1 MLKTAMCCSAL
12 AIVWAGAVQAEPLQV
27 ALVETLSG
35 PQASTGLLYR
45 TAVQYEIDRINAAG
59 GFRGEPVKLVEY
71 DSQGG
76 PVGAADRVKA
86 AIADGARVILQG
98 SSSSVAGQI
107 SEDMRKFNLRNKG
120 KEVLYLNLG
129 GEALELTGD
138 KCNFYTI
145 RTSPNA
151 AIRFQTLTRGMKE
164 MGLMGDKVYSI
175 NQNYSW
181 GVDVQSIIEANAP
194 KVGYKVVGETLHE
207 VNKIQDFSPYVA
219 QIQQS
224 GADTVLTGN
233 WSNDLLLLMKAASDA
248 RLKVRFGTAF
258 LDQPGNIGNAGPVAE
273 GNVMSA
279 PFNPELNDKTRAFAE
294 DYKAKTGHYPAYV
307 EPYGVFGMELFAAA
321 LKTLDGQPGPVS
333 ADQLVLAIEKTGIE
347 TPVGPL
353 RVRAADHQAEMS
365 MVLQEV
371 SKDALYKVDGTDYG
385 FRPLKV
391 YSGADSA
398 DPVQTTC
405 QMKRPG

>member
-107 SEDMRKFNLRNKG
+107 SEDVRKFNLRNEG

-207 VNKIQDFSPYVA
+207 VNKI
-219 QIQQS
+219 
-224 GADTVLTGN
+224 
-233 WSNDLLLLMKAASDA
+233 
-248 RLKVRFGTAF
+248 
-258 LDQPGNIGNAGPVAE
+258 
-273 GNVMSA
+273 
-279 PFNPELNDKTRAFAE
+279 
-294 DYKAKTGHYPAYV
+294 
-307 EPYGVFGMELFAAA
+307 
-321 LKTLDGQPGPVS
+321 
-333 ADQLVLAIEKTGIE
+333 
-347 TPVGPL
+347 
-353 RVRAADHQAEMS
+353 
-365 MVLQEV
+365 
-371 SKDALYKVDGTDYG
+371 
-385 FRPLKV
+385 
-391 YSGADSA
+391 
-398 DPVQTTC
+398 
-405 QMKRPG
+405 